1 MFRTTVISEK
11 HMKQQKYIVDL
22 LCLFS
27 AKMINIVVIW
37 TNSAKKRYDSAY
49 ELFSDRNDI
58 MLSTKG
64 IKKKHQSFYRTALT

>member
-1 MFRTTVISEK
+1 
-11 HMKQQKYIVDL
+11 
-22 LCLFS
+22 
-27 AKMINIVVIW
+27 MINIVVIW

-64 IKKKHQSFYRTALT
+64 IKKEAPKFL